1 MMIRIWVYDGVLAS
15 GVAGAID
22 VFHAAN
28 SVKLEGSDGPKLHW
42 RVESLD
48 GQPVRAAS
56 GQTIAVD
63 GKIAAR
69 GHGDI
74 ILLTAPFVGDMEAF
88 IAQRERILAISRA
101 LQSRH
106 ADGALLAAYCTGS
119 YLLAEAGLLDGRI
132 ATTHWNKAADF
143 ARRYPRV
150 ELRANE
156 VLTEQDGIL
165 CGGAVTSCLTLAVRL
180 VEHCLGTARAV
191 KTAAASDRYPAYRP
205 ERLCYAGSRKR
216 TRRSSGGAGAT
227 AHAEHVATT
236 LQLAGPRRPSRR
248 QRKNVKP
255 AFQAGDRFVS
265 PWLSADAARGGRQ
278 TPAGIGPPFA
288 RRYRAAHR
296 LP

>member
-88 IAQRERILAISRA
+88 IAQRERILAISA
-101 LQSRH
+101 PCK
-106 ADGALLAAYCTGS
+106 ADMPMARCWLPIAPAATCS
-119 YLLAEAGLLDGRI
+119 P
-132 ATTHWNKAADF
+132 K
-143 ARRYPRV
+143 
-150 ELRANE
+150 
-156 VLTEQDGIL
+156 
-165 CGGAVTSCLTLAVRL
+165 
-180 VEHCLGTARAV
+180 
-191 KTAAASDRYPAYRP
+191 PAYSTGGSPRP
-205 ERLCYAGSRKR
+205 IGTK
-216 TRRSSGGAGAT
+216 
-227 AHAEHVATT
+227 
-236 LQLAGPRRPSRR
+236 
-248 QRKNVKP
+248 QRISP
-255 AFQAGDRFVS
+255 AVIPG
-265 PWLSADAARGGRQ
+265 
-278 TPAGIGPPFA
+278 
-288 RRYRAAHR
+288 
-296 LP
+296 